1 VRLQVHVV
9 QDPLDRTG
17 ADGIHDAVGDSLVGQ
32 IGAGPVGDVQS
43 LGDRFQASQFDDL
56 GAL

>member
-1 VRLQVHVV
+1 V